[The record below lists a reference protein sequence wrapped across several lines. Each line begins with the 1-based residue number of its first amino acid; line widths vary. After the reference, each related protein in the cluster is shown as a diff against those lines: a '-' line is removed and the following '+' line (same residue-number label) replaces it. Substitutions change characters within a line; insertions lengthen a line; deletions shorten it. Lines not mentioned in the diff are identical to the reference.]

1 MKRIIVILLAV
12 FAGVCFGVAA
22 STHLLVTGALNKAY
36 RAYIVQSGSMS
47 PAVPVGSIVFTKS
60 NESYGIGDII
70 TFSSG
75 GNTLTTHRIVE
86 IVNDGELVY
95 KTKGDANE
103 EPDNFRVTS
112 DKIVGQAFLHIPFL
126 GYFAN
131 FVRTPKGFVIL
142 VVIPASIIVYE
153 ELKNILRI
161 ALSSFPRKRES
172 IQGEST
178 QKGSGMTKV
187 GALIPVIG
195 VAFLFLSQ
203 TGSFFRDK
211 ETSLTNILG
220 AADTYAELK
229 INEFVANAGGDF
241 PDEWVEIYNNGPLAV
256 NLSGWELIDFAN
268 VSQDLSSLGVIDPGS
283 FVVFEFSGDGWLNN
297 SGGETILLRDPS
309 SVIID
314 SHTYVSAVENISIGR
329 DTDGTGSFKTCT
341 TTTKGTNNNGSC

>member
-12 FAGVCFGVAA
+12 FAGVCFGVAL
-22 STHLLVTGALNKAY
+22 STHLLITGALNKNY
-36 RAYIVQSGSMS
+36 RAYIVQSGSMA
-47 PAVPVGSIVFTKS
+47 PALPAGAIVFTRADGY
-60 NESYGIGDII
+60 YGKGDII
-70 TFSSG
+70 TFPTSAD
-75 GNTLTTHRIVE
+75 TLTTHRIHSVE
-86 IVNDGELVY
+86 FGSAGEPVFV
-95 KTKGDANE
+95 TKGDANE

-112 DKIVGQAFLHIPFL
+112 DKIVGQAFLHIPYL
-126 GYFAN
+126 GYFAD

-153 ELKNILRI
+153 ELKTIMRVI
-161 ALSSFPRKRES
+161 RQSFPRRRES
-172 IQGEST
+172 IQ
-178 QKGSGMTKV
+178 KDSGMTKV

-268 VSQDLSSLGVIDPGS
+268 ASKNLSGLGIVNPGE
-283 FVVFEFSGDGWLNN
+283 FVVYEDSGDGWLNN

-341 TTTKGTNNNGSC
+341 TTTKGTSNNGSC